1 MELLQ
6 PKTYKMRVEKKT
18 LTLLWSFYISRAQ
31 LCQAMGVT
39 IVAKAL
45 GSDQRCSHS
54 SDFVRNNPLHMLDG
68 YQRSNN

>member
-6 PKTYKMRVEKKT
+6 PKTCKVRVEKKT
-18 LTLLWSFYISRAQ
+18 LTHLWSFYKSRAQ

-45 GSDQRCSHS
+45 GNDQ
-54 SDFVRNNPLHMLDG
+54 
-68 YQRSNN
+68 

>member
-18 LTLLWSFYISRAQ
+18 LTLLWSFYKSRAQ

-45 GSDQRCSHS
+45 GSDQ
-54 SDFVRNNPLHMLDG
+54 
-68 YQRSNN
+68 